1 MTLIKGR
8 ENHTPRFD
16 RDLANKVRDRY
27 EASMIHISAAYK
39 TPTVNKEPH
48 FFYQVFAQNLR
59 YVEVDYGGGF
69 TGAVRWAKNSVSGEL
84 LIDVRNCQNLKLRQF
99 AGLVV
104 HEILHVAHEHVHM
117 ETSFRRQYPKLFNIA
132 ADIVVEEEIKK
143 QGYQWIEGPGYFP
156 DDMTLDA
163 TGINLDT
170 VEKMFGKRPPADE
183 SIEVY
188 CQWLLDNLPKQDP
201 PQGGGGVSCKCP
213 DCKGSGQK
221 SQGQDPGDQGQEPE
235 DQEQDGDEQDQDGG
249 QDQPEQDRPNEQG
262 EFGQQPCPSCAG
274 KGQMT
279 GDEIV
284 DWLYDRTGHENGLLD
299 DNSDM
304 TEAQREQM
312 KMFVAEAL
320 NDAVEASGG
329 IGQLPGSL
337 QASVKNVLKLL
348 EPKVTLEYFLNEV
361 VGGSGFGNPY
371 VRRNRLNRRGHIGVL
386 GFMNGAAVGVVVDT
400 SGSVNDREIQMAF
413 GMTKQ
418 IADDHNFKTFLVQCS
433 YGETHD
439 EIMDVEEVLADG
451 NGERIGYGGTNMR
464 PGVMRYVAEN
474 EEKGECQTG
483 TILVIS
489 DGELGM
495 DSLVTPEEV
504 DVPVYWLFSRKV
516 RNPFGGRPF
525 AGEMWYFDAESGYVE
540 RIA

>member
-1 MTLIKGR
+1 LKQLATR
-8 ENHTPRFD
+8 ENQTPRFD
-16 RDLANKVRDRY
+16 RELANKVRDRY
-27 EASMIHISAAYK
+27 EASMLHISSAYK

-69 TGAVRWAKNSVSGEL
+69 TGAVRWAKNAVSGEL

-117 ETSFRRQYPKLFNIA
+117 ETAFRRQYPKLFNIA

-156 DDMTLDA
+156 DDPTLDA

-170 VEKMFGKRPPADE
+170 VEKMFGKRPPANE

-188 CQWLLDNLPKQDP
+188 CQWMLDNLPKQDP
-201 PQGGGGVSCKCP
+201 PQGGGGGPRCKCP
-213 DCKGSGQK
+213 DCKGSGKQQ
-221 SQGQDPGDQGQEPE
+221 SQPGQDPGEPGQEPGDDGGE
-235 DQEQDGDEQDQDGG
+235 PGDQE
-249 QDQPEQDRPNEQG
+249 
-262 EFGQQPCPSCAG
+262 PCPSCGG

-279 GDEIV
+279 GEEII

-337 QASVKNVLKLL
+337 QTSVKNVLKLL

-386 GFMNGAAVGVVVDT
+386 GFMNGAAVGTVIDT
-400 SGSVNDREIQMAF
+400 SGSVNNREIQMAF

-439 EIMDVEEVLADG
+439 EILDVEEVLSDG

-464 PGVMRYVAEN
+464 PGVMRYVTEN

-516 RNPFGGRPF
+516 RNPFGSKPF
-525 AGEMWYFDAESGYVE
+525 AGEMWYFDADSGYVE